1 MLPSVDNSN
10 DNHNGE
16 HGDLSD
22 NDVAQKEAIK
32 VCVRIRP
39 MSNKE
44 KKRGDEF
51 AIEYDNVSV
60 NVNSNAT
67 HKPKGNNRDKGFT
80 FDRCFGPDSTQDEVF
95 SESGISDLLKYAID
109 GYASTVF
116 AYGQTGC
123 GKTYTIVGEDDA
135 PGIVPRSAI
144 YIFDY
149 LNQMMSIPE
158 ETHQIRVRMR
168 ASCLEIYQ
176 EQVNDL
182 LNLRS
187 VNLPVRWSNKDGFFV
202 ENLCLVEVENLDE
215 LMTVFN
221 EGVANR
227 KVSSHELNRDSSRS
241 HSIFSIHFDIS
252 STDPV
257 DGFHSKRY
265 GSIRFVDLAGSEKL
279 KISKSKSVTETS
291 SINKSLLTLGKVI
304 SLLSSPKKDN
314 PYIPYRD
321 SKLTKLLMD
330 SLGGESKTLMI
341 ACLTPS
347 SKYAE
352 ETLKTLIYAG
362 RVKKIK
368 NIPISKMD
376 PKEKYILKL
385 KEEIKLLRDEV
396 ALYKAK
402 ALTVSPKTEKSF
414 RHEVKSSVVEFPLVE
429 RKRVSAKNMESIT
442 NEPLFESK
450 LPLISS
456 GEKRNL
462 IAKVEDDVRGL
473 NGLLKIVER
482 NDDDNEDEEIKRA
495 QIHNSIES
503 LKSLLEEERHMHLEK
518 IPQLKAKIKL
528 LTEDNRRWKR
538 IVRHNMDFD
547 SEDYE
552 KLKIENK
559 YLKQYLASK
568 GLDPYEGTSLRR
580 DSEKEATRAES
591 RNDNQETPPP
601 VIDDFEEHN
610 GRASSQGSSH
620 STSQGEDELES
631 IVEVI

>member
-1 MLPSVDNSN
+1 MNM
-10 DNHNGE
+10 
-16 HGDLSD
+16 
-22 NDVAQKEAIK
+22 QKIK
-32 VCVRIRP
+32 VT
-39 MSNKE
+39 NE
-44 KKRGDEF
+44 
-51 AIEYDNVSV
+51 
-60 NVNSNAT
+60 
-67 HKPKGNNRDKGFT
+67 
-80 FDRCFGPDSTQDEVF
+80 
-95 SESGISDLLKYAID
+95 
-109 GYASTVF
+109 
-116 AYGQTGC
+116 GQTGC

-168 ASCLEIYQ
+168 VSCLEIYQ

-221 EGVANR
+221 EGVSNR

-252 STDPV
+252 STDPI
-257 DGFHSKRY
+257 DGFQSKRY

-347 SKYAE
+347 AKYAE
-352 ETLKTLIYAG
+352 ETLKTLIYAS

-402 ALTVSPKTEKSF
+402 ALTTSPKTEKSF
-414 RHEVKSSVVEFPLVE
+414 RQEIKSSVVEFPLVE
-429 RKRVSAKNMESIT
+429 RKRVSAKNLDSLT

-450 LPLISS
+450 LPPIT
-456 GEKRNL
+456 GGDKRNL
-462 IAKVEDDVRGL
+462 IAKVEEDVRGL

-482 NDDDNEDEEIKRA
+482 NDENEDEEIKRV

-528 LTEDNRRWKR
+528 LTEDNKRWKR
-538 IVRHNMDFD
+538 IVRQNMDFD
-547 SEDYE
+547 AEDYE

-559 YLKQYLASK
+559 YLKQYIASK
-568 GLDPYEGTSLRR
+568 GLDPYEGTSLKR
-580 DSEKEATRAES
+580 DTEAANRTES
-591 RNDNQETPPP
+591 LNDNQETPPP
-601 VIDDFEEHN
+601 VVEDFEEHN
-610 GRASSQGSSH
+610 GRSSSQGSHSNSESH
-620 STSQGEDELES
+620 DDDIES
-631 IVEVI
+631 IVDVI